1 MKLKEIIF
9 ESLLL
14 FEDEKHIRQLF
25 TSWAKK
31 KSGNPELAM
40 SLIDDF
46 FKYKKNIKRDFASF
60 SSAEEMAQAIEKV
73 KSSEQEKI
81 KATDAD
87 KIYEDDKILV
97 VATKTHEASCRY
109 AAGTKWCTGA
119 ADTDEYWKRH
129 NRMGTEFIWILRGLK
144 QDNPNYKFSL
154 HFKWSK
160 NNNKMMQ
167 SPSQKFDSD
176 WCNAQNSCSSRIPNT
191 LLTILGEDSFDN
203 IFDKCMNYHEKRS
216 QERSTQPIS
225 DLKEKF
231 IAKVKAFF
239 EGPNIRNLYYIFYEV
254 VRDLDFH
261 YAFPE
266 RLQDFGIEDFDEREI
281 DDVYELFMKEVENK
295 EREILTRVSN
305 IISDDVEMIDE
316 GDLQDD
322 YEYLTTSHPEEDGD
336 KIIED
341 MAYNYLN
348 DQEHEIYF
356 EELSMFMEE
365 FIEDWI
371 RKNYDV

>member
-9 ESLLL
+9 ESLML

-25 TSWAKK
+25 TSWAKN

-97 VATKTHEASCRY
+97 VAAKTHEASCRY

-129 NRMGTEFIWILRGLK
+129 NRTGTEFIWILKDLK

-154 HFKWSK
+154 HFKWIKSI
-160 NNNKMMQ
+160 KMMQ

-176 WCNAQNSCSSRIPNT
+176 WCNAVNSCSSRIPNT
-191 LLTILGEDSFDN
+191 LLTILGDSFDN
-203 IFDKCMNYHEKRS
+203 IFDKCMSYHEKRS
-216 QERSTQPIS
+216 QERVTKTIS
-225 DLKEKF
+225 NLKQKF
-231 IAKVKAFF
+231 IEKVREFLNGDLHYFF
-239 EGPNIRNLYYIFYEV
+239 LDAVTSFSPNHFKYQFIEKLRN
-254 VRDLDFH
+254 
-261 YAFPE
+261 
-266 RLQDFGIEDFDEREI
+266 FGIEDFDEKEI
-281 DDVYELFMKEVENK
+281 DDVFDIFEEEVQNNEDFIQNRASNVVLSDVQEIDEDMLQQDYEYNTNPDNGSFDMDENQWIEYEVENY
-295 EREILTRVSN
+295 I
-305 IISDDVEMIDE
+305 
-316 GDLQDD
+316 
-322 YEYLTTSHPEEDGD
+322 
-336 KIIED
+336 
-341 MAYNYLN
+341 N
-348 DQEHEIYF
+348 DQLNEIYF
-356 EELSMFMEE
+356 EELGMFMDE
-365 FIEDWI
+365 FIENWI
-371 RKNYDV
+371 REKL

>member
-14 FEDEKHIRQLF
+14 FEDERHVRQLF

-46 FKYKKNIKRDFASF
+46 FRYKKNIKRDFASF

-81 KATDAD
+81 KAIDAD

-97 VATKTHEASCRY
+97 VAAKTHEASCRY

-129 NRMGTEFIWILRGLK
+129 NRTGTEFIWILKDLK

-154 HFKWSK
+154 HFKWIKSI
-160 NNNKMMQ
+160 KMMQ

-191 LLTILGEDSFDN
+191 LLTILGDSFDN
-203 IFDKCMNYHEKRS
+203 IFDKCMGYHEKRS
-216 QERSTQPIS
+216 QERVTQPIS
-225 DLKEKF
+225 NLKEKF
-231 IAKVKAFF
+231 IAEVKSLFDATAGHAFYGVF
-239 EGPNIRNLYYIFYEV
+239 N
-254 VRDLDFH
+254 DLDFH
-261 YAFPE
+261 YVFPE
-266 RLQDFGIEDFDEREI
+266 RLQDVGIEDFDEREI
-281 DDVYELFMKEVENK
+281 DDVYELFIKEIENK
-295 EREILTRVSN
+295 KQEIVTRVSN

-341 MAYNYLN
+341 MAYNYLS
-348 DQEHEIYF
+348 DQENEIYF
-356 EELSMFMEE
+356 EELGMFMDE
-365 FIEDWI
+365 FIENWI

>member
-1 MKLKEIIF
+1 MELKEIIY

-14 FEDEKHIRQLF
+14 FEDERHVRQLF

-46 FKYKKNIKRDFASF
+46 FRYKKNIKRDFASF

-81 KATDAD
+81 KVTDAD

-129 NRMGTEFIWILRGLK
+129 NRTGTEFIWILRGLK

-154 HFKWSK
+154 HFKWTK
-160 NNNKMMQ
+160 NIKMTQ

-203 IFDKCMNYHEKRS
+203 IFDKCMSYHEKRS
-216 QERSTQPIS
+216 QERTTQPIS

-239 EGPNIRNLYYIFYEV
+239 ETSYIFYEV
-254 VRDLDFH
+254 VEDLDFH
-261 YAFPE
+261 YTFPE
-266 RLQDFGIEDFDEREI
+266 RLEDSGIEDFDEREI
-281 DDVYELFMKEVENK
+281 DDVYELFRKEVENK
-295 EREILTRVSN
+295 EREIVARVSN

-341 MAYNYLN
+341 MAYNYLS
-348 DQEHEIYF
+348 DQENEIYL
-356 EELSMFMEE
+356 EELGMFMEE
-365 FIEDWI
+365 FIDKWLSE
-371 RKNYDV
+371 NYGV